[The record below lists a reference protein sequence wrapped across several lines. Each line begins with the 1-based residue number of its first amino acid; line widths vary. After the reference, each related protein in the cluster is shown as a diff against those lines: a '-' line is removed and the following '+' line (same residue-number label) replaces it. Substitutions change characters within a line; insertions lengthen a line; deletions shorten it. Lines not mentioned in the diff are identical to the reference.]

1 MRKKSYI
8 CSVNAKYVLS
18 VAQAS
23 VCNGFVCYSTVNECK
38 GTKTS
43 GKVPNVSV
51 KHFGIL
57 PNFNVSSRFS
67 CVYKTKKHYG
77 KLNSVQERL
86 DYLIKIK
93 KMSENAFM
101 KATGTNNI
109 GKMRSGKL
117 SISEGT
123 ISKIC
128 NSLGVSY
135 SWLKYGSGSMNGN
148 MVIQLGETH
157 QKIEESINE
166 AFKHGI
172 PMAQLINAGNVG
184 DNSQNITTGTERA
197 KEREEESFKDKNA
210 QLIQIINA
218 QNETIKSKDSEIR
231 LLRKIL
237 ADNGIEV

>member
-1 MRKKSYI
+1 M
-8 CSVNAKYVLS
+8 
-18 VAQAS
+18 
-23 VCNGFVCYSTVNECK
+23 
-38 GTKTS
+38 GT
-43 GKVPNVSV
+43 
-51 KHFGIL
+51 
-57 PNFNVSSRFS
+57 
-67 CVYKTKKHYG
+67 
-77 KLNSVQERL
+77 LNSVQERL

-157 QKIEESINE
+157 KKIEESINE

-172 PMAQLINAGNVG
+172 PMTQLINAGNVG
-184 DNSQNITTGTERA
+184 DNSQNITTGTERS
-197 KEREEESFKDKNA
+197 KEREEQSLIDKNA

>member
-1 MRKKSYI
+1 M
-8 CSVNAKYVLS
+8 
-18 VAQAS
+18 
-23 VCNGFVCYSTVNECK
+23 
-38 GTKTS
+38 GT
-43 GKVPNVSV
+43 
-51 KHFGIL
+51 
-57 PNFNVSSRFS
+57 
-67 CVYKTKKHYG
+67 
-77 KLNSVQERL
+77 LNSVQERL

-157 QKIEESINE
+157 KKIEESINE

-172 PMAQLINAGNVG
+172 PMEQLINAGNVG

-197 KEREEESFKDKNA
+197 KELEEESFKDKNA

-218 QNETIKSKDSEIR
+218 KDEIIRSKDSEIR